1 MRTQSDSST
10 RPAAQDAAPG
20 SDRGSRE
27 ERLAR
32 LDQLER
38 EIATERD
45 RLNRP
50 DDGDRSGRPAVD
62 ERVQSLREVDLS
74 ELEEKV
80 TEGQREAWNLG
91 YQAGI
96 ADSQTRTGQR
106 TPNPFHPLRE
116 L

>member
-1 MRTQSDSST
+1 MRTQSESST
-10 RPAAQDAAPG
+10 RPAAQDADLG
-20 SDRGSRE
+20 SDRGSHEQRS
-27 ERLAR
+27 AR

-38 EIATERD
+38 EIAIERD

-50 DDGDRSGRPAVD
+50 DDGDRSGRPSGD
-62 ERVQSLREVDLS
+62 ERVQSVREVGLP

-80 TEGQREAWNLG
+80 TESQREAWNLG

-96 ADSQTRTGQR
+96 ADSQTRTGQH
-106 TPNPFHPLRE
+106 TPNPFHPLRG